1 MIAFITGKR
10 TKWVVLVIWVLI
22 LGASGGVANKLM
34 SVEKNDAISFL
45 SPHAQSTM
53 VQNLAGRF
61 PGGKTQTAIV
71 VYHRAGGLTAADL
84 ATIAAD
90 RQAVDAH
97 LDTTAGQQP
106 STPVV
111 VSPDR

>member
-45 SPHAQSTM
+45 SP
-53 VQNLAGRF
+53 
-61 PGGKTQTAIV
+61 
-71 VYHRAGGLTAADL
+71 
-84 ATIAAD
+84 
-90 RQAVDAH
+90 
-97 LDTTAGQQP
+97 QP
-106 STPVV
+106 SPPWSRTWPD
-111 VSPDR
+111 VSRAERPRPPSSSTTGPAA